1 MNESG
6 TGREGHPLPK
16 RVRAWGAVFN
26 MGTSF
31 FKQITTLVDR
41 IKDSREMFKKLVTNK
56 KFKGFN

>member
-6 TGREGHPLPK
+6 TGKKRHPLPK

-31 FKQITTLVDR
+31 FKEITTLVDR

-56 KFKGFN
+56 KFKVFN